1 MPDVVVIGGGVVGL
15 TIAYELA
22 QSGAQVSVLDR
33 TEFGR
38 EASWAGAGM
47 IPPGAS
53 AHAPQSLQ
61 SLSIAARAR
70 WPQLSAELRELTG
83 VDNEFAECG
92 SLLFPARENWDEEI
106 AEWSGVPH
114 TVITDDPVTLKEL
127 APTLSPKHGT
137 ALHLPTAA
145 QVRNPPHLRA
155 LTAACEK
162 LGVTILPNREATGFR
177 QAGSQVTEVETSD
190 GNVAADCFVVAA
202 GAWSTDL
209 LKSTGVELD
218 VEPVRGQ
225 IRMFKCEQQPFIPL
239 LEVGP
244 RYLVPRAD
252 GRVLAGSTEEWV
264 GFEKHTTPKGMEE
277 LHKFAIDLVPCLAEA
292 TVELTWSGL
301 RPYSRRG
308 FPHVGRAPNLENLLI
323 ATGHFRAGLS
333 LSPATALE
341 VRRMVLEP
349 ETGPTYPDLLP
360 ESNSP
365 SNH

>member
-22 QSGAQVSVLDR
+22 NAGAQVSVLDR

-53 AHAPQSLQ
+53 AHAPKSLQ

-70 WPQLSAELRELTG
+70 WPLLSAELRELTG
-83 VDNEFAECG
+83 VDNEFTECG
-92 SLLFPARENWDEEI
+92 SLLFPSTENWEAEVS
-106 AEWSGVPH
+106 EWSGVPF
-114 TVITDDPVTLKEL
+114 TVITDDAATLKQL
-127 APTLSPKHGT
+127 APALSPRHRT
-137 ALHLPTAA
+137 ALHLPSAA
-145 QVRNPPHLRA
+145 QVRNPPHLKA

-162 LGVTILPNREATGFR
+162 LGVTVLPGREALGFR
-177 QAGSQVTEVETSD
+177 QTGLQVTEVKTSA
-190 GNVAADCFVVAA
+190 GNIAADCFVVAA

-209 LKSTGVELD
+209 LKSVGLELD

-225 IRMFKCEQQPFIPL
+225 IRMFKCGQRPFIPL

-264 GFEKHTTPKGMEE
+264 GFEKYVTPKGMDE
-277 LHKFAIDLVPCLAEA
+277 LHKFAVDLVPCLADA

-308 FPHVGRAPNLENLLI
+308 FPHVGRAPHFDNLLI

-341 VRRMVLEP
+341 VTRMVLEP
-349 ETGPTYPDLLP
+349 GAEPTYPDLVP
-360 ESNSP
+360 GG
-365 SNH
+365 